1 MSEPAQE
8 TPAPQPAPSP
18 PPPPVSM
25 IRRLTIIVVLIGAAV
40 FVYSIFAD
48 RTTPYTDQARV
59 QAFVVRMAPDVPGR
73 VGKVTVVDNQRVKA
87 GHVLFEIDRERY
99 ALAVETA
106 RAQLAVAGQG
116 VGASTAGLSSA
127 EAASAEAQSNLANVR
142 LQSARIR
149 ELHRR
154 GFESKARDDEARTA
168 LDTAEATVVRTK
180 AEVERARQSLGPT
193 GANNPEIRQAQAAL
207 NKAVRDLADTVVRA
221 PADGVVTNL
230 QLAPGEY
237 VPAGQPALTFF
248 DAGTVWIDAEMEENA
263 LENIAPGD
271 PVDVVLDIF
280 PGRVYRAKVE
290 SIGWGVDT
298 RQLDVQTGL
307 PAVNNDSGWIREPQ
321 RFVVRIQLDP
331 ETRPRGI
338 RLGSQAD
345 VVVYTGKNWLTDAL
359 GRVWIVLVALFSYVA

>member
-8 TPAPQPAPSP
+8 PPAPQAAPSP
-18 PPPPVSM
+18 PPVNM
-25 IRRLTIIVVLIGAAV
+25 IRRLTIAVLVIGIAV
-40 FVYSIFAD
+40 FVYNVFAE
-48 RTTPYTDQARV
+48 RTTPYTDQATV

-73 VGKVTVVDNQRVKA
+73 VGKVNVIDNQRVRA

-127 EAASAEAQSNLANVR
+127 EAASAEAQANLANVR

-168 LDTAEATVVRTK
+168 LDTAEATVVRTR

-193 GANNPEIRQAQAAL
+193 GAANPEIRQAQAAL

-230 QLAPGEY
+230 QLAPGEF
-237 VPAGQPALTFF
+237 VAAGQPALTFF
-248 DAGTVWIDAEMEENA
+248 DAGTIWIDAEMEENA
-263 LENIAPGD
+263 LENIEPGD

-280 PGRVYRAKVE
+280 PGRVYRAQVE

-298 RQLDVQTGL
+298 RQLDPQTGL
-307 PAVNNDSGWIREPQ
+307 PAINNDTGWIREPQ
-321 RFVVRIQLDP
+321 RFPVRIRLDP
-331 ETRPRGI
+331 DTRPRGI

-345 VVVYTGKNWLTDAL
+345 IVVYTGRNWLTDAL
-359 GRVWIVLVALFSYVA
+359 GRVWIFLVAFISYVA